1 MLSSVDRESKGAR
14 ELREFE
20 DVFKSLCLKI
30 LYMSSVLEKGLRWVL
45 FFRDFFLLGRKY
57 SCFVND
63 KVSGERIIR

>member
-45 FFRDFFLLGRKY
+45 FFRDFFY
-57 SCFVND
+57 W
-63 KVSGERIIR
+63 GENIRVL